1 MRCEL
6 SQMKMDY
13 PIPDDLTIQLTDNQ
27 DIFHRFRHPLFGEI
41 KSSKKIQIL
50 NSFQKL
56 GEQNPRKY
64 WTYMVDKNDHLIGF
78 AALYFHH
85 GNVGI
90 TDFVIPKEF
99 HRQGVGKSQLQYV

>member
-1 MRCEL
+1 
-6 SQMKMDY
+6 
-13 PIPDDLTIQLTDNQ
+13 
-27 DIFHRFRHPLFGEI
+27 
-41 KSSKKIQIL
+41 
-50 NSFQKL
+50 
-56 GEQNPRKY
+56 
-64 WTYMVDKNDHLIGF
+64 MVDKNDHLIGF